1 MGANSRQR
9 KSHKGAFALVY
20 LLIAGLFASNVA
32 TGLALVF
39 SPDVVR
45 LMENQSRDDMGAYE
59 DRIARLRLEVDRLHS
74 RQYARSGDINLQL
87 QDLMAQQGL
96 LAEQQDYVKALADKA
111 RSMGIEIKVP
121 SSTAR
126 PELTSSLFSFDD
138 DTRGVEGLIEQLE
151 TMQSETLMAMSAL
164 ARAADESTNSILS
177 EMEQL
182 GISTKLPGARTAQG
196 GPFIPALDDSDM
208 GAHVDAANQ
217 VIQSLDRFV
226 SAKKL
231 VASAP
236 VHRPLSAAYAITSNF
251 GNRHDPFNG
260 RSAFH
265 SGMDFGASRGT
276 PIRAAGAGKVIFAG
290 RKGGYGNAVEILHE
304 NGLVTRY
311 AHMSRILVSKGE
323 QVTFESVIGKVG
335 STGRSTGAH
344 LHFEVRLNDK
354 PVNPARFMNA
364 GSRLSKFL

>member
-9 KSHKGAFALVY
+9 KSHRGAFALVY

-45 LMENQSRDDMGAYE
+45 LMENQSRDDMGVYE

-111 RSMGIEIKVP
+111 RSMGIEINVP
-121 SSTAR
+121 ASTAR
-126 PELTSSLFSFDD
+126 PQLTSSLFSFDSD
-138 DTRGVEGLIEQLE
+138 DRGVEGLIEQLE

-182 GISTKLPGARTAQG
+182 GISTVLPGAKTAQG
-196 GPFIPALDDSDM
+196 GPFIPAIADTDM
-208 GAHVDAANQ
+208 TAHVDAANQ

-236 VHRPLSAAYAITSNF
+236 VHRPLSAAYAITSSF
-251 GNRHDPFNG
+251 GNRSDPFTG
-260 RSAFH
+260 RGAFH

-276 PIRAAGAGKVIFAG
+276 PVRAAGSGKVIFAG